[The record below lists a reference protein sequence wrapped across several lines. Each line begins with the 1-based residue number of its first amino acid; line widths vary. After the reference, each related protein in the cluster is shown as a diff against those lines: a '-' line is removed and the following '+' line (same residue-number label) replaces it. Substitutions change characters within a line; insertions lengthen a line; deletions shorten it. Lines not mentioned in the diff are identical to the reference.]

1 MLVAERP
8 RLLSIAALYAGSA
21 TLAEEILQEGILR
34 VVLASPELETSD
46 HLRAYLLKTIQN
58 LAIDARRRDA
68 RRPALVVLDDLSPSD
83 ELHLSHN
90 DDLSQVLVS
99 AEESAIVREA
109 ISLLSHAE
117 RAVLIRSEIEG
128 KGNREI
134 ADELGIKESKVK
146 STLSRARSSLRKILS
161 LRVIDEKSGLTGLDY
176 LAESRRRMSQQGSR
190 KSKIVVTA
198 VLAVGIFSM
207 NHLFIDPQSNYEFT
221 AANKHTSALEEARG
235 QSAKDFVVK
244 ESSPTL
250 KSHQPKA
257 AKAKAAL
264 PQAALKMPA
273 FEEEAIFDIEKSLL
287 PFSMI
292 LPDRSE
298 YPLAQSNV
306 EKIVSESG
314 YMVRN
319 VLSSRGVG
327 ANLVISQTFSTDAF
341 GTDCDISIIASHEG
355 YWRVLDSRVLRQETK
370 RTASGNYRVDVVLSV
385 AGWVESELRLPANL
399 GLNPL
404 PLPRWVHV
412 QVVLDGS
419 RTEILAQRISFSGSS
434 QDDEA

>member
-1 MLVAERP
+1 
-8 RLLSIAALYAGSA
+8 
-21 TLAEEILQEGILR
+21 
-34 VVLASPELETSD
+34 
-46 HLRAYLLKTIQN
+46 
-58 LAIDARRRDA
+58 
-68 RRPALVVLDDLSPSD
+68 
-83 ELHLSHN
+83 
-90 DDLSQVLVS
+90 
-99 AEESAIVREA
+99 
-109 ISLLSHAE
+109 
-117 RAVLIRSEIEG
+117 
-128 KGNREI
+128 
-134 ADELGIKESKVK
+134 
-146 STLSRARSSLRKILS
+146 
-161 LRVIDEKSGLTGLDY
+161 
-176 LAESRRRMSQQGSR
+176 
-190 KSKIVVTA
+190 
-198 VLAVGIFSM
+198 
-207 NHLFIDPQSNYEFT
+207 
-221 AANKHTSALEEARG
+221 
-235 QSAKDFVVK
+235 
-244 ESSPTL
+244 
-250 KSHQPKA
+250 
-257 AKAKAAL
+257 
-264 PQAALKMPA
+264 
-273 FEEEAIFDIEKSLL
+273 
-287 PFSMI
+287 MI